1 MYKNNYKSYLCITKE
16 YYMRQIGG
24 IVSLKPIG
32 VMSNN
37 PGMSAGQI
45 EANQIAAE
53 QRKAQQQ
60 ARVDALVDKLAQ
72 QHQAN
77 QMKPIDPSATK
88 RWSVRY

>member
-1 MYKNNYKSYLCITKE
+1 
-16 YYMRQIGG
+16 MRQIGG

-32 VMSNN
+32 IMSNN

-53 QRKAQQQ
+53 QRQ
-60 ARVDALVDKLAQ
+60 AQ

-77 QMKPIDPSATK
+77 QMKPIDPGATK
-88 RWSVRY
+88 RWSVKY

>member
-1 MYKNNYKSYLCITKE
+1 
-16 YYMRQIGG
+16 MRQIGG

-32 VMSNN
+32 IMSNSV
-37 PGMSAGQI
+37 GMSTGQI
-45 EANQIAAE
+45 EANEIAAE

-77 QMKPIDPSATK
+77 QMKPIDPTATR
-88 RWSVRY
+88 RWTTKY

>member
-1 MYKNNYKSYLCITKE
+1 
-16 YYMRQIGG
+16 MRQIGG

-32 VMSNN
+32 IMSNSV
-37 PGMSAGQI
+37 GMSTGKI
-45 EANQIAAE
+45 EANEIAAE

-77 QMKPIDPSATK
+77 QMKPVDPTATR
-88 RWSVRY
+88 RWTTKY

>member
-1 MYKNNYKSYLCITKE
+1 
-16 YYMRQIGG
+16 MRQLGG

-53 QRKAQQQ
+53 QRQALQQ

-77 QMKPIDPSATK
+77 QMKPIDPVATK
-88 RWSVRY
+88 RWSVKY

>member
-1 MYKNNYKSYLCITKE
+1 
-16 YYMRQIGG
+16 MRQIGG
-24 IVSLKPIG
+24 IVNLKPIG
-32 VMSNN
+32 IMSNN

-53 QRKAQQQ
+53 QRQAQQQ

-77 QMKPIDPSATK
+77 QMKPVDPTVTRRWTTK
-88 RWSVRY
+88 Y